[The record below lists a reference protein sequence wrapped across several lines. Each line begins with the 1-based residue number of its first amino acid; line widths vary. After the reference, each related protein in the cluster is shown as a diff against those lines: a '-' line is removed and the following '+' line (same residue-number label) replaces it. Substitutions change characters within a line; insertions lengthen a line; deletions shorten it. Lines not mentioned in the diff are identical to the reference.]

1 QVYALLMDY
10 LLEVRG
16 WKGPV
21 VRTLTS
27 TSMADKLA
35 ELHGVECYEVQ
46 VGFKYVG
53 PLMMETNAI
62 MGGEESGGFG
72 FRGHIPERDGILSGI
87 FFADMIVR
95 YGQPLSKILKHLED
109 LVGPHYYD
117 RHDVRLSRDEYAARR
132 AALYG
137 QLVKEPPSEVAGER
151 SEEHTSEL
159 QSPCNLVC
167 RL

>member
-1 QVYALLMDY
+1 PGFGGINPEPIPRNLKITLDLMAKGGYDLAICTDGDADRLGIIDESGSFINQLQVYALLMDY

-62 MGGEESGGFG
+62 MGGEESGG
-72 FRGHIPERDGILSGI
+72 
-87 FFADMIVR
+87 
-95 YGQPLSKILKHLED
+95 
-109 LVGPHYYD
+109 
-117 RHDVRLSRDEYAARR
+117 
-132 AALYG
+132 
-137 QLVKEPPSEVAGER
+137 
-151 SEEHTSEL
+151 
-159 QSPCNLVC
+159 
-167 RL
+167 